1 MILDIETTGLS
12 PKYTQVILVGII
24 YNKCN
29 RWYLTQIFCDHRN
42 EEEDLLI
49 ALKDYI
55 EDDHMLV
62 TYNGYAF
69 DIPYLNKRY
78 QAHKINFQI
87 NPDINFD
94 LYRVIR
100 SSKKALN
107 LKSYKLKNIEE
118 YLGIYREDQIS
129 GKESV
134 ELYEA
139 YEHDPSEYLRDIILL
154 HNSDDIEYMIP
165 TFKILD
171 HIPNEIIEKYYPFT
185 YIINEFGLM
194 ICNKYQVNENYLE
207 VDFSHNAR
215 HFPILDYQENYN
227 IVIQDNIIQMKI
239 PLFMIDSR
247 AFIDIDLIDFIGKKF
262 NLLSY
267 EEQIEFEILTKK
279 RTLDM
284 VHKFLIRYLKNK
296 EM

>member
-24 YNKCN
+24 YYKCKK
-29 RWYLTQIFCDHRN
+29 WFLTQIFCDHRN
-42 EEEDLLI
+42 EEKQLLET
-49 ALKDYI
+49 LMNYI
-55 EDDHMLV
+55 KDDHMLV

-78 QAHKINFQI
+78 QAHEIDFQI

-107 LKSYKLKNIEE
+107 LPSYKLKNIEE

-134 ELYEA
+134 ELYNT
-139 YEHDPSEYLRDIILL
+139 YEREPSESLRDIILL

-171 HIPNEIIEKYYPFT
+171 HIPNSIIERYYPFT
-185 YIINEFGLM
+185 YFLQEFGLI
-194 ICNKYQVNENYLE
+194 ICNKYQMSDNYLE
-207 VDFSHNAR
+207 VEFSHR
-215 HFPILDYQENYN
+215 TKYFPLLDYQENYD
-227 IVIQDNIIQMKI
+227 IVIQDYVIQMKI
-239 PLFMIDSR
+239 PLFMIDTR
-247 AFIDIDLIDFIGKKF
+247 TFIDIDLVDFIGNKF

-267 EEQIEFEILTKK
+267 EEQIKFEILTKK
-279 RTLDM
+279 RTLNE
-284 VHKFLIRYLKNK
+284 VLNLLIQYLKNK
-296 EM
+296 